1 MAKLLTPKQ
10 LNFKMVEYGNSNFVK
25 SEKKRNPPPVVFGIA
40 FGEVSYLDYEPDTK
54 LKVSQDDLLVF
65 FRQMA
70 VMLKSGVALSQA
82 LELLAENMN
91 NKKFGAN
98 IFEISKRLGS
108 GEELSSSLN
117 NYPRI
122 FSPIMVG
129 LIEAGEA
136 GGILSGVLER
146 LAALIEAQNK
156 IKGQITGA
164 LIYPIAI
171 LVLAISVSLGLLIF
185 IVPKFE
191 TMFSSMGADLPGLT
205 AFMLSLSRL
214 VTTWT
219 FAIGAPFVL
228 FIGAYFLNIS
238 YSTPSG
244 RLFFDK
250 LIFKVPLF
258 GNLILKSEIAQFSDT
273 LSTLINSGISIVEE
287 MERCIKASNNEVI
300 RLSLRRSISLVTQG
314 QELSNSLETAKII
327 PKLLISM
334 IRIGEE
340 TGALSFMLENIA
352 NFYKREVEE
361 AVTILTKAMEPM
373 VIFVVAAI
381 VGTIVVSLYL
391 PMFDLIKTMGG
402 S

>member
-1 MAKLLTPKQ
+1 
-10 LNFKMVEYGNSNFVK
+10 MVEYGESNFVK
-25 SEKKRNPPPVVFGIA
+25 SEKKRNPPPVIFGIE
-40 FGEVSYLDYEPDTK
+40 FGEVSYLDYEPDAK

-82 LELLAENMN
+82 LELLAENMS

-98 IFEISKRLGS
+98 IFDISKKLGS

-117 NYPRI
+117 SYPRI
-122 FSPIMVG
+122 FSPIMIG

-146 LAALIEAQNK
+146 LALLIEAQNK

-171 LVLAISVSLGLLIF
+171 LLLAISVSLGLLIF

-219 FAIGAPFVL
+219 FAIGAPFIL
-228 FIGAYFLNIS
+228 FIGAYLFNIS

-250 LIFKVPLF
+250 LIFKIPLF
-258 GNLILKSEIAQFSDT
+258 GNLILKSEVAQFSDT
-273 LSTLINSGISIVEE
+273 LSTLINSGISIVEA

-314 QELSNSLETAKII
+314 QELSASLETAKTI
-327 PKLLISM
+327 PRLLISM

-361 AVTILTKAMEPM
+361 AVNILTKAMEPM

-381 VGTIVVSLYL
+381 VGTIVISLYL
-391 PMFDLIKTMGG
+391 PMFDLIKTMG